1 MHQGWPKF
9 TRDLWMATPGKG
21 LAALIYA
28 PSEVKAFVGE
38 GRQVTIREE
47 TGYPFGETIRFRFTT
62 AGAPISFPFH
72 LRIPGWCDSGFIK
85 LNGRPWRQVKGGKVI
100 AIDRVWR
107 TGDVMELELPMKV
120 TNQTWYEN
128 SVSVERGPV
137 TYALKIGEETK
148 RIGNDKDATDYG
160 ASYEEIIP
168 MTPWNYGLVMTRQ
181 QEKGYMVERREQAA
195 VLPWS
200 SEEPPVVIKA
210 RARRIPSWQLYNEMA
225 GPIPYSR
232 TYQLPTD
239 GEEEITLIPYG
250 CTRLRISQFPVVN
263 DR

>member
-1 MHQGWPKF
+1 
-9 TRDLWMATPGKG
+9 
-21 LAALIYA
+21 
-28 PSEVKAFVGE
+28 
-38 GRQVTIREE
+38 
-47 TGYPFGETIRFRFTT
+47 
-62 AGAPISFPFH
+62 
-72 LRIPGWCDSGFIK
+72 
-85 LNGRPWRQVKGGKVI
+85 
-100 AIDRVWR
+100 
-107 TGDVMELELPMKV
+107 V

-181 QEKGYMVERREQAA
+181 PEKGYMVERREQAA